1 MNSVIKVKGMSCQHC
16 VMAVKKALSSLDGVK
31 EVDVNLEKGEA
42 TLIHDGH
49 ADLNEARQRI
59 VKAGYKI
66 G

>member
-16 VMAVKKALSSLDGVK
+16 VMAVKTALSSLDGVK

-42 TLIHDGH
+42 TLIHDGPV
-49 ADLNEARQRI
+49 DTNEARQRI
-59 VKAGYKI
+59 EKAGYEV